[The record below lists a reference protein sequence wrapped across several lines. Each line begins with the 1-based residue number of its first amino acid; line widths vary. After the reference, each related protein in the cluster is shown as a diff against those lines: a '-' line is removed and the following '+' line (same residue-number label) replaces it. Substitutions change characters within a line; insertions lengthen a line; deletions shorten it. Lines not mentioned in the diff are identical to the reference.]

1 MTNWEA
7 SKITRDWRNCL
18 GFELNNKDYE
28 WLKKECW
35 KAKDLEDKANAELA
49 GHMKE
54 EYKISGI
61 TESLNK
67 FILESCLKHA
77 DIKEMSILTD
87 HRPLAISDFWC
98 NFQKKHEFNP
108 PHDHSGLFSF
118 VIFINIPYNLRE
130 EEKYFIDIAEKV
142 AKGEENSVK
151 IYTSKFAFLN
161 THYDGKVVNDV
172 LNVDKSFEGK
182 MILFSAK
189 QVHQVFPFYT
199 SDDYRITVSGNLRL
213 SV

>member
-1 MTNWEA
+1 M
-7 SKITRDWRNCL
+7 
-18 GFELNNKDYE
+18 
-28 WLKKECW
+28 
-35 KAKDLEDKANAELA
+35 
-49 GHMKE
+49 
-54 EYKISGI
+54 
-61 TESLNK
+61 
-67 FILESCLKHA
+67 
-77 DIKEMSILTD
+77 
-87 HRPLAISDFWC
+87 
-98 NFQKKHEFNP
+98 
-108 PHDHSGLFSF
+108 
-118 VIFINIPYNLRE
+118 IFINIPYNLRE

-189 QVHQVFPFYT
+189 QLHQVFPFYT
-199 SDDYRITVSGNLRL
+199 SDDYRITVSGNIRL